1 MTESRGWGKFTHQW
15 GGGSALFFTA
25 IHFCHDMA
33 TGLMS
38 AMLPLVRKDL
48 GLNYLETSLL
58 VAVYAIISGAAQ
70 IPGGWLGD
78 RAKRNVVAA
87 VGLGGVGLAALGVSV
102 SPTYLIMLAFMA
114 LMGLSGG
121 FYHPSA
127 TSLLAGYFE
136 SGRRGSVIGLH
147 LLGGTIGFTAGPV
160 LGGLIGAALG
170 WRYSFFLLGIPALL
184 AVPIVIKKFTP
195 RDPPGSAH
203 QARALDG
210 TVAGGIKPRLPEVI
224 RPIAAITGLAIL
236 VHLVAGASLAFI
248 PLYLVDKHQVDPAHA
263 AMLLGLIRGGGMFG
277 SLLGGW
283 LSDRWGRKKTVVLAL
298 ASTGPLFYLITWLS
312 FSPALM
318 VVFVVFGAMML
329 TRQSAI
335 QALLMDRTP
344 PHLRSTV
351 FGIYFGL
358 SQEGMSVAQPVAGQF
373 MDLFGIVPVF
383 HALAVGSIGLSV
395 LVLLW
400 AKMTRDSCRVAGH
413 DNSRDNSS

>member
-1 MTESRGWGKFTHQW
+1 LTEQRGWKKFVHQW
-15 GGGSALFFTA
+15 GGGNAVFFTT

-78 RAKRNVVAA
+78 RAKRNIVAA
-87 VGLGGVGLAALGVSV
+87 IGLGGVGLAALGVSV
-102 SPTYLIMLAFMA
+102 SPTYLIILVFMA
-114 LMGLSGG
+114 VMGIFGG

-127 TSLLAGYFE
+127 TSLLTGYFE

-147 LLGGTIGFTAGPV
+147 LLGGAIGFTAGPV
-160 LGGLIGAALG
+160 LGGIIGAALG
-170 WRYSFFLLGIPALL
+170 WRFSFVLLSIPALI
-184 AVPIVIKKFTP
+184 AAPIVIKRFTP
-195 RDPPGSAH
+195 RDQPELFKKAKAG
-203 QARALDG
+203 DG
-210 TVAGGIKPRLPEVI
+210 TTLQEEKPRLLTVI
-224 RPIAAITGLAIL
+224 RPITAITLLAIL
-236 VHLVAGASLAFI
+236 THLIAGAGLAFI
-248 PLYLVDKHQVDPAHA
+248 PLYLVDKHHVDPAHA

-283 LSDRWGRKKTVVLAL
+283 LSDRWGRKNTVVMAL
-298 ASTGPLFYLITWLS
+298 AATGPLFYLITWLP
-312 FSPALM
+312 FNPALM

-344 PHLRSTV
+344 PQLRSTV

-358 SQEGMSVAQPVAGQF
+358 SQEGMSVAQPIAGQF
-373 MDLFGIVPVF
+373 MDLFGIVRVF
-383 HALAVGSIGLSV
+383 YALAIGSIVLSV
-395 LVLLW
+395 LVLFW
-400 AKMTRDSCRVAGH
+400 AKMTRDNCQVASH
-413 DNSRDNSS
+413 DNSS